1 MAVVIDEMEVV
12 PAERETVP
20 GSEALPAGS
29 GPQQEKLKDHEV
41 ERMMQ
46 HQVERSERIWA
57 H

>member
-12 PAERETVP
+12 PAQREATR
-20 GSEALPAGS
+20 GSDAPAANVE
-29 GPQQEKLKDHEV
+29 QQEKPKDHEV

-46 HQVERSERIWA
+46 RQVERSERVWA